1 MNPPNLF
8 AALNQSGA
16 LRTLDLAFAQSLQR
30 LEPDTDPQV
39 LAGAALAS
47 LAVTSGHAGLDPAR
61 AAMVLDARDGP
72 PPTFPDPAAWQRS
85 LAVSRWVDQP
95 QPEAPAAADCP
106 LVLERGLLYLRRY
119 REYERRLALGLQRIA
134 AQAPPPVDAAT
145 LAPLFAQLFPN
156 ATATPRTAAPT
167 PLPPA
172 EGARGAG
179 EGSGL
184 PAPSLQQEG
193 TNPPAPS
200 IKGSNQAAPAHSPD
214 RQAQA
219 AALAL
224 RRMLLLVTGGP
235 GTGKTTTIARMLLL
249 RIAQARAAGTSPPR
263 IALAAPTGR
272 ASERMAESL
281 RLAVARAMEQGL
293 PPPCDT
299 PTPEMSPLPST
310 APHPDAFPLPPAGEG
325 TRRAGEGSP
334 PTDLPSTAPDPGVFP
349 LPPAGEGARRAGE
362 GSPATD
368 LPSTAPHLDAFPLP
382 PAGEG
387 ARRAG
392 EGSAP
397 IDPHGNSAL
406 PSGAST
412 LHRLLGVI
420 PDSPHF
426 HHNAD
431 NPLPFDLIVVDEASM
446 VDLPL
451 MCKLVEAVAD
461 GTQLI
466 LLGDADQLPSV
477 EAGDVLAA
485 ILQAAGPGDA
495 LQPEDA
501 QALHPLL
508 GSAPVDPPAVTSAT
522 RSGGLAG
529 HRVHLLRGY
538 RQAED
543 FALAPLADAIRAG
556 DADTALALIRSGEL
570 PGVHFHEDGEDPL
583 TLGRDALLA
592 HWRALAN
599 AQDPAAA
606 LRDAARLRLLTAVRA
621 GPQGARG
628 LNARIEQLL
637 ADTGAGAPRLGGASP
652 WFQGRLL
659 LITEN
664 SYRHGLFNG
673 DVGICLRSDP
683 GALPGRS
690 DARPSPDQG
699 DASAVTT
706 RGHAPPSSRPGHAGD
721 RAHHDAPATD
731 SRAQGPLVAWF
742 EGDGDGQVRGFHPAA
757 LPAHESA
764 FAMTVHKAQ
773 GSEFDEVWLQLPT
786 RDARVLSREL
796 LYTGLTRARRALHLA
811 GSEAVMRAALARH
824 AARISGLAWRLGAK
838 DDKPPPVP
846 APTPAPLPQPPPS
859 APVQGALF

>member
-1 MNPPNLF
+1 MNHPTLF
-8 AALNQSGA
+8 NALIKADA
-16 LRTLDLAFAQSLQR
+16 LRPLDLAFAQSLQR
-30 LEPDTDPQV
+30 LAPDTDPQV

-47 LAVTSGHAGLDPAR
+47 LAVTSGHAGLDPSR
-61 AAMVLDARDGP
+61 AGMLLDTREGP
-72 PPTFPDPAAWQRS
+72 APALPDPTDWQRT
-85 LAVSRWVDQP
+85 LAASRWVDQP
-95 QPEAPAAADCP
+95 NPQDPAAADCP
-106 LVLERGLLYLRRY
+106 LVLEHGLLYLRRY

-134 AQAPPPVDAAT
+134 AQSPPPFDAAT
-145 LAPLFAQLFPN
+145 LAPLFAQLFPQ
-156 ATATPRTAAPT
+156 AS
-167 PLPPA
+167 PLPPG
-172 EGARGAG
+172 EAG
-179 EGSGL
+179 EGTRL
-184 PAPSLQQEG
+184 PEPSVDQEG
-193 TNPPAPS
+193 AAPPAPS
-200 IKGSNQAAPAHSPD
+200 HHPD

-224 RRMLLLVTGGP
+224 RRTLLLVTGGP
-235 GTGKTTTIARMLLL
+235 GTGKTTTIARLLLL
-249 RIAQARAAGTSPPR
+249 RIAQAHASNTPAPR

-272 ASERMAESL
+272 AAERMAESL
-281 RLAVARAMEQGL
+281 RLAVTRAI
-293 PPPCDT
+293 
-299 PTPEMSPLPST
+299 
-310 APHPDAFPLPPAGEG
+310 AGG
-325 TRRAGEGSP
+325 
-334 PTDLPSTAPDPGVFP
+334 
-349 LPPAGEGARRAGE
+349 
-362 GSPATD
+362 
-368 LPSTAPHLDAFPLP
+368 
-382 PAGEG
+382 
-387 ARRAG
+387 
-392 EGSAP
+392 
-397 IDPHGNSAL
+397 IDPALADAL

-426 HHNAD
+426 RHHAD
-431 NPLPFDLIVVDEASM
+431 NPLPLDLIVVDEASM

-495 LQPEDA
+495 LQPQDA
-501 QALHPLL
+501 QALQALL
-508 GSAPVDPPAVTSAT
+508 GNPPGDTTPAAT
-522 RSGGLAG
+522 HSGGLAG

-538 RQAED
+538 RQAHD
-543 FALAPLADAIRAG
+543 FALAPLADAVRAG
-556 DADTALALIRSGEL
+556 DADTALALLRSGEL
-570 PGVHFHEDGEDPL
+570 AGVHFHEDGEDPL

-592 HWRALAN
+592 HWRALAD

-637 ADTGAGAPRLGGASP
+637 AETGSGARRLGAASP

-673 DVGICLRSDP
+673 DVGICLRSDASP
-683 GALPGRS
+683 SPGRS
-690 DARPSPDQG
+690 DEG
-699 DASAVTT
+699 ASS
-706 RGHAPPSSRPGHAGD
+706 GPGQPGG
-721 RAHHDAPATD
+721 TD

-773 GSEFDEVWLQLPT
+773 GSEFDTVWLQLPT

-796 LYTGLTRARRALHLA
+796 LYTGIPRARRALHLA
-811 GSEAVMRAALARH
+811 GSEAVIRSALARH
-824 AARISGLAWRLGAK
+824 AARISGLAWRLGAQQQA
-838 DDKPPPVP
+838 VP
-846 APTPAPLPQPPPS
+846 AKPATEPS
-859 APVQGALF
+859 TALPVQGSLF

>member
-1 MNPPNLF
+1 MNHPTLF
-8 AALNQSGA
+8 NALIKADA
-16 LRTLDLAFAQSLQR
+16 LRPLDLAFAQSLQR
-30 LEPDTDPQV
+30 LAPDTDPQV

-61 AAMVLDARDGP
+61 AGMLLDAREGP
-72 PPTFPDPAAWQRS
+72 APALPDPSDWQRT
-85 LAVSRWVDQP
+85 LAASRWVDQP
-95 QPEAPAAADCP
+95 NPQDPAAADCP
-106 LVLERGLLYLRRY
+106 LVLEHGLLYLRRY

-134 AQAPPPVDAAT
+134 AQSPPPFDAAT
-145 LAPLFAQLFPN
+145 LAPLFAQLFPQ
-156 ATATPRTAAPT
+156 ASS
-167 PLPPA
+167 LPMR
-172 EGARGAG
+172 EDARRAG
-179 EGSGL
+179 EGTGL
-184 PAPSLQQEG
+184 PEPSVGQEG
-193 TNPPAPS
+193 AAPPAPS
-200 IKGSNQAAPAHSPD
+200 HHPD

-224 RRMLLLVTGGP
+224 RRTLLLVTGGP
-235 GTGKTTTIARMLLL
+235 GTGKTTTIARLLLL
-249 RIAQARAAGTSPPR
+249 RIAQAHASNTPAPR

-272 ASERMAESL
+272 AAERMAESL
-281 RLAVARAMEQGL
+281 RLAVTRAI
-293 PPPCDT
+293 
-299 PTPEMSPLPST
+299 
-310 APHPDAFPLPPAGEG
+310 AGG
-325 TRRAGEGSP
+325 
-334 PTDLPSTAPDPGVFP
+334 
-349 LPPAGEGARRAGE
+349 
-362 GSPATD
+362 
-368 LPSTAPHLDAFPLP
+368 
-382 PAGEG
+382 
-387 ARRAG
+387 
-392 EGSAP
+392 
-397 IDPHGNSAL
+397 IDPALADAL

-426 HHNAD
+426 RHHAD
-431 NPLPFDLIVVDEASM
+431 NPLPLDLIVVDEASM

-495 LQPEDA
+495 LQPQDA
-501 QALHPLL
+501 QALQALL
-508 GSAPVDPPAVTSAT
+508 GNAPADTTPAAGHG
-522 RSGGLAG
+522 GGLAG

-538 RQAED
+538 RQADD
-543 FALAPLADAIRAG
+543 FALAPLADAVRAG
-556 DADTALALIRSGEL
+556 DADTALALLRSGEL
-570 PGVHFHEDGEDPL
+570 AGVHFHEDGEDPL

-592 HWRALAN
+592 HWRALAD
-599 AQDPAAA
+599 AHDPAAA

-637 ADTGAGAPRLGGASP
+637 AETGSGARRLGAASP

-673 DVGICLRSDP
+673 DVGICLRSDASP
-683 GALPGRS
+683 SPGRS
-690 DARPSPDQG
+690 DEG
-699 DASAVTT
+699 
-706 RGHAPPSSRPGHAGD
+706 PSSGPGQPGGTASRNNPG
-721 RAHHDAPATD
+721 TD

-773 GSEFDEVWLQLPT
+773 GSEFDTVWLQLPT

-796 LYTGLTRARRALHLA
+796 LYTGITRARRALHLA
-811 GSEAVMRAALARH
+811 GSEAVIRSALARH
-824 AARISGLAWRLGAK
+824 AARISGLAWRLGAQQQAAPA
-838 DDKPPPVP
+838 KPATEP
-846 APTPAPLPQPPPS
+846 ATAL
-859 APVQGALF
+859 PVQGSLF

>member
-1 MNPPNLF
+1 MNHPNLLT
-8 AALNQSGA
+8 ALNQAGA

-30 LEPDTDPQV
+30 LAADTDPQV

-47 LAVTSGHAGLDPAR
+47 LAVTSGHAGLDPTR
-61 AAMVLDARDGP
+61 AAMLLDPRDGP
-72 PPTFPDPAAWQRS
+72 LPTFPDPTDWQRT
-85 LAVSRWVDQP
+85 LAASRWVDQP
-95 QPEAPAAADCP
+95 HPEDPAAADCP
-106 LVLERGLLYLRRY
+106 LVLEHGLLYLRRY

-134 AQAPPPVDAAT
+134 AQSPPPFDAAT

-156 ATATPRTAAPT
+156 ATSATLPTDPT
-167 PLPPA
+167 PLPPG
-172 EGARGAG
+172 EGARRAG
-179 EGSGL
+179 EGTGL
-184 PAPSLQQEG
+184 PEPSLYQDG
-193 TNPPAPS
+193 ANPPEPTT
-200 IKGSNQAAPAHSPD
+200 D

-224 RRMLLLVTGGP
+224 RRTLLLVTGGP
-235 GTGKTTTIARMLLL
+235 GTGKTTTIARLLLL
-249 RIAQARAAGTSPPR
+249 RIAQALASNTPAPR

-272 ASERMAESL
+272 AAERMAESL
-281 RLAVARAMEQGL
+281 RGAVARAIANG
-293 PPPCDT
+293 
-299 PTPEMSPLPST
+299 
-310 APHPDAFPLPPAGEG
+310 
-325 TRRAGEGSP
+325 
-334 PTDLPSTAPDPGVFP
+334 
-349 LPPAGEGARRAGE
+349 
-362 GSPATD
+362 
-368 LPSTAPHLDAFPLP
+368 
-382 PAGEG
+382 
-387 ARRAG
+387 
-392 EGSAP
+392 
-397 IDPHGNSAL
+397 IDPALAEAL
-406 PSGAST
+406 PTGAST

-420 PDSPHF
+420 PDSPNF
-426 HHNAD
+426 RHNAD

-495 LQPEDA
+495 LQPHDVE
-501 QALHPLL
+501 ALQPLL
-508 GSAPVDPPAVTSAT
+508 GSAPTGSTPASIQTGGHTISHT
-522 RSGGLAG
+522 QTGGLAG

-538 RQAED
+538 RQAD
-543 FALAPLADAIRAG
+543 NFALTPLADAIRTG
-556 DADTALALIRSGEL
+556 DADTALALLRSGEL
-570 PGVHFHEDGEDPL
+570 AGVHFHEDGEAPL
-583 TLGRDALLA
+583 ALGRDALLA
-592 HWRALAN
+592 HWRALAD

-637 ADTGAGAPRLGGASP
+637 ADTGSGARRLGAASP

-673 DVGICLRSDP
+673 DVGICLRSEASP
-683 GALPGRS
+683 FSGRS
-690 DARPSPDQG
+690 EASPSPRRSDE
-699 DASAVTT
+699 TP
-706 RGHAPPSSRPGHAGD
+706 APGQSGATANRHDPS
-721 RAHHDAPATD
+721 TD
-731 SRAQGPLVAWF
+731 SRAQAPLVAWF

-773 GSEFDEVWLQLPT
+773 GSEFDTVWLQMPT

-796 LYTGLTRARRALHLA
+796 LYTGITRARRALHLA
-811 GSEAVMRAALARH
+811 GSEAVIRSALARH
-824 AARISGLAWRLGAK
+824 AARISGLAWRLGA
-838 DDKPPPVP
+838 
-846 APTPAPLPQPPPS
+846 
-859 APVQGALF
+859 

>member
-1 MNPPNLF
+1 GIQL
-8 AALNQSGA
+8 
-16 LRTLDLAFAQSLQR
+16 
-30 LEPDTDPQV
+30 
-39 LAGAALAS
+39 
-47 LAVTSGHAGLDPAR
+47 
-61 AAMVLDARDGP
+61 
-72 PPTFPDPAAWQRS
+72 PAA
-85 LAVSRWVDQP
+85 
-95 QPEAPAAADCP
+95 
-106 LVLERGLLYLRRY
+106 
-119 REYERRLALGLQRIA
+119 
-134 AQAPPPVDAAT
+134 
-145 LAPLFAQLFPN
+145 
-156 ATATPRTAAPT
+156 
-167 PLPPA
+167 
-172 EGARGAG
+172 
-179 EGSGL
+179 GSL
-184 PAPSLQQEG
+184 PAPSGSAGLITSTHP
-193 TNPPAPS
+193 TNA
-200 IKGSNQAAPAHSPD
+200 AAPAS
-214 RQAQA
+214 
-219 AALAL
+219 
-224 RRMLLLVTGGP
+224 TG
-235 GTGKTTTIARMLLL
+235 
-249 RIAQARAAGTSPPR
+249 AGLELQTH
-263 IALAAPTGR
+263 A
-272 ASERMAESL
+272 ASER
-281 RLAVARAMEQGL
+281 GG
-293 PPPCDT
+293 PPSW
-299 PTPEMSPLPST
+299 EAL
-310 APHPDAFPLPPAGEG
+310 
-325 TRRAGEGSP
+325 
-334 PTDLPSTAPDPGVFP
+334 
-349 LPPAGEGARRAGE
+349 
-362 GSPATD
+362 
-368 LPSTAPHLDAFPLP
+368 
-382 PAGEG
+382 
-387 ARRAG
+387 
-392 EGSAP
+392 
-397 IDPHGNSAL
+397 L

-451 MCKLVEAVAD
+451 MCKLVDAVAD

-501 QALHPLL
+501 QALQSLL
-508 GSAPVDPPAVTSAT
+508 GSAPVECPPAVTSAT
-522 RSGGLAG
+522 RSGGLDG

-538 RQAED
+538 RQAQD

-556 DADTALALIRSGEL
+556 DADTALALLRSGEL

-583 TLGRDALLA
+583 ALGRDALLA

-606 LRDAARLRLLTAVRA
+606 LRDAGRLRLLTAVRA

-637 ADTGAGAPRLGGASP
+637 ADTGSGARRLGGASP

-673 DVGICLRSDP
+673 DVGICLRSDA
-683 GALPGRS
+683 G
-690 DARPSPDQG
+690 PSPGQG
-699 DASAVTT
+699 DASAVTA
-706 RGHAPPSSRPGHAGD
+706 RGHAAPSSRPGHAGD
-721 RAHHDAPATD
+721 SARHDAPATD
-731 SRAQGPLVAWF
+731 RPAQGPLVAWF

-796 LYTGLTRARRALHLA
+796 LYTGITRARRALHLA

-838 DDKPPPVP
+838 DDKPPPVA